1 MVDGIMPTGG
11 SQHLLKRNIYGRT
24 GGYDA
29 CGQLSRQLTSPI
41 KSLQVSS
48 REETSTNQEQIMM
61 IFSCWEKIEH
71 LKT

>member
-41 KSLQVSS
+41 KSFLS
-48 REETSTNQEQIMM
+48 RGDLICQSRADYDDIQLLGEN
-61 IFSCWEKIEH
+61 
-71 LKT
+71 